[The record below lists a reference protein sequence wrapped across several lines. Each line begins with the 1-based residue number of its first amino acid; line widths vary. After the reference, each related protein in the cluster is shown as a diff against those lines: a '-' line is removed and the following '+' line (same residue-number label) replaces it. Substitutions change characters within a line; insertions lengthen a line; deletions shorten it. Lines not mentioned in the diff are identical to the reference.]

1 MLDFLYD
8 FTGILISILSVYILV
23 NLFDKLLGL
32 QYITSTL
39 GLFKLNNAEVK
50 LLSKALSSRRYR
62 KHTRDIEYML
72 GIRYIHLRMPHQAIE
87 HFNKAFLNYEKN
99 FIFNKNF
106 ELVLDLYIELKK
118 IEDGKKIYQIF
129 KNQITYDK
137 KFIPLIEKYSLIF
150 DDYQIHNG
158 ASLIEEGDKE

>member
-8 FTGILISILSVYILV
+8 FTGILMSILSVYILV
-23 NLFDKLLGL
+23 NIFDKLLGL

-39 GLFKLNNAEVK
+39 GLFKLHNAEVK
-50 LLSKALSSRRYR
+50 LLSKALSSRRYK

-72 GIRYIHLRMPHQAIE
+72 GTRYIHLGMPHKAIA
-87 HFNKAFLNYEKN
+87 HFNNAFLNYEKN

-106 ELVLDLYIELKK
+106 ELVLDLYIDLKK
-118 IEDGKKIYQIF
+118 NEDGKKIYQIF
-129 KNQITYDK
+129 KNQISYDK

-150 DDYQIHNG
+150 DDNQIQ
-158 ASLIEEGDKE
+158 S

>member
-1 MLDFLYD
+1 
-8 FTGILISILSVYILV
+8 
-23 NLFDKLLGL
+23 
-32 QYITSTL
+32 
-39 GLFKLNNAEVK
+39 
-50 LLSKALSSRRYR
+50 
-62 KHTRDIEYML
+62 ML

-118 IEDGKKIYQIF
+118 IEDGKKIYPIF

-150 DDYQIHNG
+150 DDYQIQ
-158 ASLIEEGDKE
+158 S

>member
-1 MLDFLYD
+1 MIDFLYD

-23 NLFDKLLGL
+23 NLFDKLFGL
-32 QYITSTL
+32 QYIASTL

-50 LLSKALSSRRYR
+50 LLSKALSSRRYK

-72 GIRYIHLRMPHQAIE
+72 GIRYIHWRMPHKAIA

-106 ELVLDLYIELKK
+106 ELVLDLYIDLKK

-129 KNQITYDK
+129 KNQISYDK

-150 DDYQIHNG
+150 DDNQIQ
-158 ASLIEEGDKE
+158 S